1 MQPGHCNVMNCKR
14 KTLFSIVSI
23 IIIALSFSGCIVHSP
38 DVVYLEHA
46 ARTEWAFVVTQINEL
61 NDLGF
66 YGSNVTIGIVDT
78 GIDVNHSALQH
89 LNVVWKDCVNN
100 KSIPYDDNGHGTHIA
115 GIISSRG
122 ELNGTAP
129 EADLI
134 VVKALDEDGMG
145 SDKTIAKAIYFC
157 IDPDQDGNMSDGA
170 DIISL
175 SVGGFDWPI
184 VGDFMGDASNKAC
197 QAAIDT
203 GIVVVVAAG
212 NNGPYNSDVSPPA
225 TVSLTI
231 AVGAIDRSKNI
242 AEWSS
247 RGDNDGL
254 PLLPFDD
261 RYDPSKKPEV
271 VAPGVGIIST
281 YKDGFYANLSGT
293 SIAVPFVT
301 GIIAL
306 LLEGHPQ
313 FKHKDAMAVEHLKMV
328 LMNTAEKLEGQ
339 EEPHDRY
346 YGYGLIQS
354 HDAFLAMGDD

>member
-1 MQPGHCNVMNCKR
+1 MF
-14 KTLFSIVSI
+14 FSIVSI
-23 IIIALSFSGCIVHSP
+23 VIITLSFSGCIVNSP
-38 DVVYLEHA
+38 DVVLLEHA
-46 ARTEWAFVVTQINEL
+46 ARTEWAFIITQINEM
-61 NDLGF
+61 NDMGF

-89 LNVVWKDCVNN
+89 LSVVWKDYVNN
-100 KSIPYDDNGHGTHIA
+100 ESVPYDDNGHGTHIA
-115 GIISSRG
+115 GIISARG

-129 EADLI
+129 EANLI
-134 VVKALDEDGMG
+134 VVKALDEDGKG
-145 SDKTIAKAIYFC
+145 SDRTVAEAIYFC
-157 IDPDQDGNMSDGA
+157 MDPDQDGNMSDGA

-175 SVGGFDWPI
+175 SIGGFDWPFI
-184 VGDFMGDASNKAC
+184 GDFMGDASNKAC
-197 QAAIDT
+197 QAAIDM

-212 NNGPYNSDVSPPA
+212 NNGPHNSDVSPPA
-225 TVSLTI
+225 TVPLTI
-231 AVGAIDRSKNI
+231 AVGAIDHNKNI

-254 PLLPFDD
+254 PFLSFDD
-261 RYDPSKKPEV
+261 RNDPNKKPEV

-306 LLEGHPQ
+306 LLEGCPQ
-313 FKHKDAMAVEHLKMV
+313 LKHKDASAVEHLKMV
-328 LMNTAEKLEGQ
+328 LKDTAEKLEGQ
-339 EEPHDRY
+339 KTPHDRY

-354 HDAFLAMGDD
+354 YDAFLALEGD